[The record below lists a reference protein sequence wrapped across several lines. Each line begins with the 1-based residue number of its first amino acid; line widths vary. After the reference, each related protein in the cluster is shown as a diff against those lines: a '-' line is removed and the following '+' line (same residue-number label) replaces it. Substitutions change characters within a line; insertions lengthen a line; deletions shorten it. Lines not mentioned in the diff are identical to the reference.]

1 MCRHIINAKVFVQA
15 SCCNGWFDCAE
26 CHDEIK
32 DHPFV
37 AGKILRL
44 LCKSCSRIFQRDLG
58 MFLESD
64 KYCEQCKDKWCVP
77 GETPESLIYYESR
90 DYVNGVLENILLDAE
105 KR

>member
-1 MCRHIINAKVFVQA
+1 
-15 SCCNGWFDCAE
+15 
-26 CHDEIK
+26 
-32 DHPFV
+32 
-37 AGKILRL
+37 
-44 LCKSCSRIFQRDLG
+44 

-77 GETPESLIYYESR
+77 GKPILSFHLCFIIFDPVVLLGETPESLIYYESR